1 MDRQIYDS
9 KFSHWSVDHIIG
21 NGIVDVTDAKIID
34 QLLLDSRQSTQQIAD
49 KVGIKRTTCHERLKK
64 LTQQKIIDSFTMK
77 LNLTQC
83 GLPLRAFILVSFD
96 AGRSETFDQRD
107 IARRI
112 SRLKYVVS
120 VDIITGNYDFFVR
133 VATDYM
139 QTLSDLILDEI
150 KRLPGVTQTQTLL
163 SFEEYRGGNWIKKE

>member
-1 MDRQIYDS
+1 MEKQIYDS
-9 KFSHWSVDHIIG
+9 NFSHWSVDHIKD
-21 NGIVDVTDAKIID
+21 NGIVDETDAKIID
-34 QLLLDSRQSTQQIAD
+34 QLLRDSRQSIQQIAD
-49 KVGIKRTTCHERLKK
+49 KVGIKRTTCHERMKK
-64 LTQQKIIDSFTMK
+64 LNHNQIIDSFTMK
-77 LNLTQC
+77 LNLTKC

-96 AGRSETFDQRD
+96 AGRSDTFNQRD

-120 VDIITGNYDFFVR
+120 VDIITGNHDFFVR

-163 SFEEYRGGNWIKKE
+163 SFEEYRAGNWIKKG